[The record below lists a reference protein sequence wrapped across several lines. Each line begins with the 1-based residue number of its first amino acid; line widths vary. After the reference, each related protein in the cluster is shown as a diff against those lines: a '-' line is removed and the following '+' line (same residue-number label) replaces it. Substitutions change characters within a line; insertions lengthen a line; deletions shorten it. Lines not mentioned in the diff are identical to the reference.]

1 MDNNYQRIILVTDA
15 LQDSQAAT
23 ESAYNL
29 ATKHGARVTVVDT
42 LKPPSTAARWLSSN
56 ASDVFE
62 MVLADKQQRLEKIAA
77 RFREAGVEANSK
89 VLLGRSSE
97 SIVVEAIDSDADL
110 VVRYMKGVRSKY
122 PGAFGNTARN
132 LMRICPCPILLVG
145 QAVIAEP
152 RVLACVNAEH
162 DKAENAAILASASQM
177 AGDNKLLFGLYCW
190 NIYGDETLKHHMGE
204 NSYQETLQHAE
215 DVYGKV
221 FDKFS
226 KESDLRKFENGVRM
240 EHGDPAEVI
249 PEFCQKE
256 SIDIVV
262 MSSASLNHPV
272 LRLLGS
278 TIESVLD
285 KLPCSLLVVKPEG
298 FKSPIAGTRKS
309 TAATG

>member
-1 MDNNYQRIILVTDA
+1 MDKPYQRIILVTDA

-29 ATKHGARVTVVDT
+29 ATKHGASVTIVDT

-62 MVLADKQQRLEKIAA
+62 MVLADKQQRLDKITE
-77 RFREAGVEANSK
+77 RFREAGVEATSK

-97 SIVVEAIDSDADL
+97 SIVSEAIDANADL
-110 VVRYMKGVRSKY
+110 VIRYMKGIRSKY

-145 QAVIAEP
+145 KTAVSEP

-162 DKAENAAILASASQM
+162 EKSENAAILSASSRI
-177 AGDNKLLFGLYCW
+177 AGGDERLFGLYCW
-190 NIYGDETLKHHMGE
+190 NIYADETLKHHMGE
-204 NSYQETLQHAE
+204 KSYQDTLHHAE
-215 DVYGKV
+215 TVYGKV

-226 KESDLRKFENGVRM
+226 KDNDLRHFANGVRM

-249 PEFCQKE
+249 PEFCQNE

-298 FKSPIAGTRKS
+298 FKSPIAGS
-309 TAATG
+309 QDSVAATE